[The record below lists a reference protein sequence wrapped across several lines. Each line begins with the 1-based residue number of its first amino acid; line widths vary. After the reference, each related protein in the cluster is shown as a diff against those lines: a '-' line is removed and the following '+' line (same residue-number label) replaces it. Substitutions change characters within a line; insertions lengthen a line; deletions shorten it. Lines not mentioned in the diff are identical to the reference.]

1 MVPTTLFHWLGSLM
15 PVLELSGCA
24 DQALVAMP
32 LHEKSLLL
40 PTEISLIPIGVE
52 KLGLLTP
59 AR

>member
-1 MVPTTLFHWLGSLM
+1 M

-24 DQALVAMP
+24 DQARVAMP

-40 PTEISLIPIGVE
+40 PIEISLIPIGVE
-52 KLGLLTP
+52 KLGLPTP